1 MPSRGIHGNR
11 PVTLVRRSTVG
22 SDAPG
27 VEVDAVRNGLNGEVM
42 RRIAAEAAPTEGEDP
57 ASRCFAR

>member
-22 SDAPG
+22 GDAPR
-27 VEVDAVRNGLNGEVM
+27 VAVDVVRNGLKGGGD
-42 RRIAAEAAPTEGEDP
+42 AADRG
-57 ASRCFAR
+57 